1 MQIGAYQWVM
11 DTADPGRCPPP
22 RWIHPKMPAA
32 RLFRIADKVMM
43 TLITAALIV
52 GVPVS
57 AITFVAQSL

>member
-1 MQIGAYQWVM
+1 M
-11 DTADPGRCPPP
+11 DP
-22 RWIHPKMPAA
+22 PKMPAA
-32 RLFRIADKVMM
+32 RLFRIADKVLM